1 MISLLTEVF
10 KLYFSSSSLITK
22 LVVIPINR
30 KTETLIKEL
39 LNRKSRVQILI
50 KGKEKSNMYLLVFTV
65 YSLSKNKIK
74 PRIAH
79 ATILVKDKIPLAPE
93 LN

>member
-1 MISLLTEVF
+1 
-10 KLYFSSSSLITK
+10 
-22 LVVIPINR
+22 
-30 KTETLIKEL
+30 
-39 LNRKSRVQILI
+39 
-50 KGKEKSNMYLLVFTV
+50 MYLLVFTV

-79 ATILVKDKIPLAPE
+79 ATILVKDKIPLVPE